1 MIIGGLV
8 KNVEATSALGNT
20 VAFTMMFLSG
30 SFWMLD
36 AMPKFIQD
44 VAKVLPLTCFR
55 EAFRGA
61 LICRDIGLRSVT
73 PAYSHSGRR
82 GA

>member
-8 KNVEATSALGNT
+8 KNVEATSALGNA

-44 VAKVLPLTCFR
+44 VAKVLPLTYFR
-55 EAFRGA
+55 EAFRG
-61 LICRDIGLRSVT
+61 R
-73 PAYSHSGRR
+73 
-82 GA
+82 